1 MDNNTSVRAHFTGC
15 NIKSGKTVMQFELD
29 PEYKNTLPQLAMMT
43 GGYVN
48 LDITSD
54 QTVLFVDSD
63 SGEILDQE
71 EEASEFETDDL
82 FPDEDTSDD
91 QEEEASAYQ
100 LPPADYDYT
109 YGDET
114 DAVA

>member
-1 MDNNTSVRAHFTGC
+1 MDNTVNVRAHFTGC
-15 NIKSGKTVMQFELD
+15 NIKNSKTVMQFELD
-29 PEYKNTLPQLAMMT
+29 PEYKNTLPKLAMMT
-43 GGYVN
+43 GGFVN

-63 SGEILDQE
+63 SGGIIDDQQ
-71 EEASEFETDDL
+71 EEASYFETESA
-82 FPDEDTSDD
+82 FPEEDVIDD
-91 QEEEASAYQ
+91 QQEEAGLFQ
-100 LPPADYDYT
+100 LPPADYT